1 MSRGPATGTIDN
13 FGKPR
18 QCSKDKFEKKSQFF
32 LDVSQNI
39 CAK

>member
-18 QCSKDKFEKKSQFF
+18 QCSKDKFEKKITI
-32 LDVSQNI
+32 LP
-39 CAK
+39 